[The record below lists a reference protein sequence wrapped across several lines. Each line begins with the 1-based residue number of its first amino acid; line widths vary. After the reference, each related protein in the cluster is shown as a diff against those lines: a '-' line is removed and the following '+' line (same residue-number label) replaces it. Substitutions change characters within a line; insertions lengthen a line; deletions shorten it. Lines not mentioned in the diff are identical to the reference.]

1 MVYPYILT
9 FGVVVRFLL
18 LIFIIVPIVEMWLL
32 IKVGNFIG
40 AVPTITIV
48 LLTAVIGLAMLRRQ
62 GLSTLL
68 RVNQR
73 MNNGE
78 LPAQEML
85 EGIVLAVSGA
95 LLLTPG
101 FFTDVFGFAG
111 LTPILRQWLV
121 RRLVGRVTVFQGGS
135 FSGSAFRE
143 RNNENTFEGEFWR
156 EGERSEAERQIE
168 GRREDDR

>member
-1 MVYPYILT
+1 M
-9 FGVVVRFLL
+9 RFLL

-32 IKVGNFIG
+32 IQVGGFIG
-40 AVPTITIV
+40 AVPTIAAV
-48 LLTAVIGLAMLRRQ
+48 LLTAMIGLAMLRRQ

-73 MNNGE
+73 MGNGE

-101 FFTDVFGFAG
+101 FFTDALGFAG
-111 LTPILRQWLV
+111 LTPILRQRLV
-121 RRLVGRVTVFQGGS
+121 RRLVGRVTILQEGAAGRF
-135 FSGSAFRE
+135 AYRE
-143 RNNENTFEGEFWR
+143 GNSENTFEGEFWR
-156 EGERSEAERQIE
+156 EGERREGEKQIE
-168 GRREDDR
+168 GRREDEL

>member
-1 MVYPYILT
+1 
-9 FGVVVRFLL
+9 VRFLL
-18 LIFIIVPIVEMWLL
+18 LVFIIVPIVEMWLL
-32 IKVGNFIG
+32 IQVGGFIG
-40 AVPTITIV
+40 AVPTIGAV

-73 MNNGE
+73 MESGE

-101 FFTDVFGFAG
+101 FFTDAIGFAG
-111 LTPILRQWLV
+111 LTPVLRQWLV
-121 RRLVGRVTVFQGGS
+121 RRLVGRVSVFQGGVVG
-135 FSGSAFRE
+135 GSVYRKE
-143 RNNENTFEGEFWR
+143 ESHNTFEGEFWSEGEKREDGLR
-156 EGERSEAERQIE
+156 EGEKRVE
-168 GRREDDR
+168 GRREDES

>member
-1 MVYPYILT
+1 
-9 FGVVVRFLL
+9 VRFLL

-32 IKVGNFIG
+32 IQVGGVIG
-40 AVPTITIV
+40 AVPTIAAV

-73 MNNGE
+73 MESGE

-101 FFTDVFGFAG
+101 FFTDAIGFAG
-111 LTPILRQWLV
+111 LTPVLRQWLV
-121 RRLVGRVTVFQGGS
+121 RRLVGRVTMFQGGVVGGAS
-135 FSGSAFRE
+135 FKQEISG
-143 RNNENTFEGEFWR
+143 NTLEGEYWN
-156 EGERSEAERQIE
+156 EDGQ
-168 GRREDDR
+168 REDEQRKDEP

>member
-1 MVYPYILT
+1 
-9 FGVVVRFLL
+9 VRFLL

-32 IKVGNFIG
+32 IQVGGVIG
-40 AVPTITIV
+40 AVPTIAAV

-73 MNNGE
+73 MESGE

-101 FFTDVFGFAG
+101 FFTDAIGFAG
-111 LTPILRQWLV
+111 LTPVLRQWLV
-121 RRLVGRVTVFQGGS
+121 RRLVGRVTMFQGGVVGGAS
-135 FSGSAFRE
+135 FRQEVKG
-143 RNNENTFEGEFWR
+143 NTLEGEF
-156 EGERSEAERQIE
+156 Q
-168 GRREDDR
+168 REDEQRKDEP

>member
-1 MVYPYILT
+1 M
-9 FGVVVRFLL
+9 RFLL

-32 IKVGNFIG
+32 IQVGGVIG
-40 AVPTITIV
+40 AVPTIAAV

-73 MNNGE
+73 MESGE

-101 FFTDVFGFAG
+101 FFTDVIGFAG
-111 LTPILRQWLV
+111 LTPVLRQWLV
-121 RRLVGRVTVFQGGS
+121 RRLVGRVAMFQGGVV
-135 FSGSAFRE
+135 GGAGFRQE
-143 RNNENTFEGEFWR
+143 IKGNTLEGEYWNEDGQR
-156 EGERSEAERQIE
+156 KGESRKDEP
-168 GRREDDR
+168 

>member
-1 MVYPYILT
+1 M
-9 FGVVVRFLL
+9 RFLL
-18 LIFIIVPIVEMWLL
+18 LVFIIVPIVEMWLL
-32 IKVGNFIG
+32 IQVGSFIG
-40 AVPTITIV
+40 AVPTIAAV

-73 MNNGE
+73 MESGE

-101 FFTDVFGFAG
+101 FFTDAIGFAG
-111 LTPILRQWLV
+111 LTPVLRQWLV
-121 RRLVGRVTVFQGGS
+121 RCLVGRVSVFQGGVV
-135 FSGSAFRE
+135 GGAVYRE
-143 RNNENTFEGEFWR
+143 DKSHNTLEGEFWR
-156 EGERSEAERQIE
+156 EGEGREGERRKDGQPE
-168 GRREDDR
+168 REKRVDGRREDEP

>member
-1 MVYPYILT
+1 M
-9 FGVVVRFLL
+9 RFLL

-32 IKVGNFIG
+32 IQVGGFIG
-40 AVPTITIV
+40 AVPTIGAV

-73 MNNGE
+73 MASGE

-101 FFTDVFGFAG
+101 FFTDAIGFAG
-111 LTPILRQWLV
+111 LTPLLRQWLV
-121 RRLVGRVTVFQGGS
+121 GRLVGRVNVFQGGAV
-135 FSGSAFRE
+135 GGTVYRE
-143 RNNENTFEGEFWR
+143 DKSRDTLEGEFWR
-156 EGERSEAERQIE
+156 EDERPERETRIDGQ
-168 GRREDDR
+168 REDEL

>member
-1 MVYPYILT
+1 
-9 FGVVVRFLL
+9 VRFLL

-32 IKVGNFIG
+32 IQVGGLIG
-40 AVPTITIV
+40 AVPTIAAV

-73 MNNGE
+73 MESGE

-101 FFTDVFGFAG
+101 FFTDAIGFAG
-111 LTPILRQWLV
+111 LTPMLRQWMV
-121 RRLVGRVTVFQGGS
+121 RRLVGRVNVFQGGVV
-135 FSGSAFRE
+135 GGAVYRE
-143 RNNENTFEGEFWR
+143 DKSHETLEGEFWNEGGGHEDERR
-156 EGERSEAERQIE
+156 EGEKRVD
-168 GRREDDR
+168 GRREDEP

>member
-1 MVYPYILT
+1 M
-9 FGVVVRFLL
+9 RFLL

-32 IKVGNFIG
+32 IQVGGFIG
-40 AVPTITIV
+40 AVPTIAAV
-48 LLTAVIGLAMLRRQ
+48 LLTAMIGLAMLRRQ

-73 MNNGE
+73 MESGE

-101 FFTDVFGFAG
+101 FFTDAIGFAG
-111 LTPILRQWLV
+111 LTPVLRQWLV
-121 RRLVGRVTVFQGGS
+121 RRLVGRVNVFQGGVV
-135 FSGSAFRE
+135 GGAVYRE
-143 RNNENTFEGEFWR
+143 DKSHNTLEGEFWR
-156 EGERSEAERQIE
+156 EDGRREGERREDGQPERE
-168 GRREDDR
+168 KCVDGRREDEP

>member
-1 MVYPYILT
+1 M
-9 FGVVVRFLL
+9 RFLL

-32 IKVGNFIG
+32 IQVGGYIG
-40 AVPTITIV
+40 AVPTIAAV

-73 MNNGE
+73 MESGE

-101 FFTDVFGFAG
+101 FFTDAIGFAG
-111 LTPILRQWLV
+111 LTPVLRQWLV
-121 RRLVGRVTVFQGGS
+121 RRLVGRVNVFEGGVS
-135 FSGSAFRE
+135 SAVYHE
-143 RNNENTFEGEFWR
+143 EKNHNTLEGEFWH
-156 EGERSEAERQIE
+156 EGEGHE
-168 GRREDDR
+168 GKLHEDGPREDKP

>member
-1 MVYPYILT
+1 
-9 FGVVVRFLL
+9 VRFLL

-32 IKVGNFIG
+32 IQVGGFIG
-40 AVPTITIV
+40 ALPTIAAV
-48 LLTAVIGLAMLRRQ
+48 LLTAMIGLAMLRRQ

-73 MNNGE
+73 MESGE

-101 FFTDVFGFAG
+101 FFTDAIGFAG
-111 LTPILRQWLV
+111 LTPVLRQWLV
-121 RRLVGRVTVFQGGS
+121 RRLVGRVNVFQGGVV
-135 FSGSAFRE
+135 GGTVYRE
-143 RNNENTFEGEFWR
+143 DKSHNTLEGEFWR
-156 EGERSEAERQIE
+156 EDGRGEGERREDGQPERE
-168 GRREDDR
+168 KCVDGRREDEP

>member
-1 MVYPYILT
+1 M
-9 FGVVVRFLL
+9 RFLL

-32 IKVGNFIG
+32 IQVGGFIG
-40 AVPTITIV
+40 AVPTIAAV

-73 MNNGE
+73 MESGE

-101 FFTDVFGFAG
+101 FFTDAIGFAG
-111 LTPILRQWLV
+111 LTPVLRLWLV
-121 RRLVGRVTVFQGGS
+121 RRLVGRVNVFQGGVV
-135 FSGSAFRE
+135 GGAVYRE
-143 RNNENTFEGEFWR
+143 DKSHDTLEGEFWR
-156 EGERSEAERQIE
+156 EGERREDGRPERE
-168 GRREDDR
+168 KRVDGRREDEP

>member
-1 MVYPYILT
+1 M
-9 FGVVVRFLL
+9 RFLL
-18 LIFIIVPIVEMWLL
+18 LIFIIVPIAEMWLL
-32 IKVGNFIG
+32 IQVGGFIG
-40 AVPTITIV
+40 AVPTIAAV

-73 MNNGE
+73 IESGE

-101 FFTDVFGFAG
+101 FFTDALGFAG
-111 LTPILRQWLV
+111 LTPVLRQWLV
-121 RRLVGRVTVFQGGS
+121 RRLVGRMTVFQGGGV
-135 FSGSAFRE
+135 SGSVYRE
-143 RNNENTFEGEFWR
+143 GKNDNTFEGEFWR
-156 EGERSEAERQIE
+156 EGERREREKQIE
-168 GRREDDR
+168 GRREDEL

>member
-1 MVYPYILT
+1 
-9 FGVVVRFLL
+9 VRFLL

-32 IKVGNFIG
+32 IQVGGFIG
-40 AVPTITIV
+40 AVPTIGAV

-73 MNNGE
+73 IESGE

-101 FFTDVFGFAG
+101 FFTDAIGFAG
-111 LTPILRQWLV
+111 LTPLLRQWLV
-121 RRLVGRVTVFQGGS
+121 GRLVGRVNVFQGGAV
-135 FSGSAFRE
+135 GGTVYRE
-143 RNNENTFEGEFWR
+143 DKSRDTLEGEFWR
-156 EGERSEAERQIE
+156 EDERP
-168 GRREDDR
+168 GRETRIDGQREDEL

>member
-1 MVYPYILT
+1 M
-9 FGVVVRFLL
+9 RFLL

-32 IKVGNFIG
+32 IQVGGFIG
-40 AVPTITIV
+40 AVPTIAAV
-48 LLTAVIGLAMLRRQ
+48 LLTAMIGLAMLRRQ

-73 MNNGE
+73 MGNGE

-101 FFTDVFGFAG
+101 FFTDALGFAG
-111 LTPILRQWLV
+111 LTPILRQRLV
-121 RRLVGRVTVFQGGS
+121 RRLVGRVTILQEGAGGR
-135 FSGSAFRE
+135 SAYRE
-143 RNNENTFEGEFWR
+143 GNSENTFEGEFWR
-156 EGERSEAERQIE
+156 EGERREGEKQIE
-168 GRREDDR
+168 GRREDEL